1 MDINIEIRRA
11 VETGKVNFGEKQTE
25 KNILKGNGELIII
38 SSNAKKLLKERLGQ
52 YAKLSEIPFYE
63 FQGTSVELGSV
74 CGKPFP
80 VSVMTVLS
88 RGKSKILEIKD
99 KKKTTKKKVTR
110 KKPKKIKKTVK
121 KK

>member
-11 VETGKVNFGEKQTE
+11 VDTGKVSFGEKTAE

-38 SSNAKKLLKERLGQ
+38 SSNTKKLLKERLEH
-52 YAKLSEIPFYE
+52 YTKLSEIPFYE
-63 FQGTSVELGSV
+63 FQGTSIELGSV

-80 VSVMTVLS
+80 VSVMTVLNK
-88 RGKSKILEIKD
+88 GKSKILEINDKKD
-99 KKKTTKKKVTR
+99 KPTKTKKKTR
-110 KKPKKIKKTVK
+110 RTVK